1 MDYEVISADDHIDL
15 RWMPRDL
22 WETRLP
28 EHLRERGPRVQD
40 TENGASWVCDGN
52 VWGAWGFYTAAQ
64 GSGAKWALEVGG
76 VLREGEL
83 RPTTPELRLA
93 DMDRDGVDASVMYGP
108 TDPFVI
114 DDPELRRAVY
124 QVYNDWL
131 IEFDSASPERLLG
144 VAQLPMDDAEAA
156 RDEMQRLAKK
166 GMRLF
171 NVLAARADPPV
182 YDPSW
187 EPFWAAAEE
196 LDVPIAFHLAVD
208 VRRAPRDAPQAA
220 NPLVAGA
227 VRTTM
232 NMQGFQLVEPMA
244 GLIFNGVLDRY
255 PKLRL
260 IMAEA
265 GLAWVP
271 HMIQSFDF
279 YNKRLAEGRMPG
291 GVTPEHKLAMKPSE
305 YFKRQIWVTFQDD
318 AYGVKMLDLLD
329 EDRVMWASDYPH
341 PASTWPF
348 SQQVIEAQMTHM
360 TPETKRKI
368 LCENAVKL
376 YGLS

>member
-1 MDYEVISADDHIDL
+1 VDYKVISADDHIDL
-15 RWMPRDL
+15 RWMPADL
-22 WETRLP
+22 WSKRLP
-28 EHLRERGPRVQD
+28 AHLREKGPRVEELEQ
-40 TENGASWVCDGN
+40 GASWVCEGN

-76 VLREGEL
+76 VMNEGEL

-114 DDPELRRAVY
+114 SDPQLRKHVY
-124 QVYNDWL
+124 EVYNDWL
-131 IEFDSASPERLLG
+131 IEFDSVKPERLLG
-144 VAQLPMDDAEAA
+144 VAQLPMDDPTAA
-156 RDEMQRLAKK
+156 RDEMLRLVGR

-171 NVLAARADPPV
+171 NVLAARANPPV

-187 EPFWAAAEE
+187 ESFWAAAEE

-208 VRRAPRDAPQAA
+208 VRRTSSQAQAPS

-227 VRTTM
+227 TRTTLS
-232 NMQGFQLVEPMA
+232 MQGFQLVEPLA

-255 PKLRL
+255 PKLKI

-279 YNKRLAEGRMPG
+279 YSRRLAEGRVPG
-291 GVTPEHKLAMKPSE
+291 GVQSPPKLDLKPSE
-305 YFKRQIWVTFQDD
+305 YFRRQIWVTFQDD
-318 AYGVKMLDLLD
+318 AFGLQMLGLLD

-348 SQQVIEAQMTHM
+348 SQQVIEKQTAHLS
-360 TPETKRKI
+360 PEVKRKI
-368 LCENAVKL
+368 LCENAIKL
-376 YGLS
+376 YGL

>member
-1 MDYEVISADDHIDL
+1 MDYQVISADDHIDL

-28 EHLRERGPRVQD
+28 EHLRERGPRVQE

-208 VRRAPRDAPQAA
+208 VRRAPRDAPQAS

-279 YNKRLAEGRMPG
+279 YNKRLRRG
-291 GVTPEHKLAMKPSE
+291 
-305 YFKRQIWVTFQDD
+305 
-318 AYGVKMLDLLD
+318 
-329 EDRVMWASDYPH
+329 PH
-341 PASTWPF
+341 ARRRHAGA
-348 SQQVIEAQMTHM
+348 QAGDEAQRVLQAPDMGDV
-360 TPETKRKI
+360 P
-368 LCENAVKL
+368 
-376 YGLS
+376 G